1 MSERDLVGIMAIIK
15 DAGTD
20 KLKSNENL
28 ANRTSTG
35 SSKTATDSAGDL
47 TDDRFKEVPHIS
59 GPVLR
64 HWQRNLWKERILRDK
79 N

>member
-1 MSERDLVGIMAIIK
+1 MAFIK
-15 DAGTD
+15 NAGAD

-28 ANRTSTG
+28 AKRTSRGG
-35 SSKTATDSAGDL
+35 SKKATVSAGAL
-47 TDDRFKEVPHIS
+47 TDDRPKEVPHIS
-59 GPVLR
+59 WPVLS